1 MVKYA
6 LLVGLNYPDEENL
19 ELNAS
24 YNDVLAVEKFL
35 IEQEGFDNDH
45 ILILTD
51 KKIGDNRENLNTN
64 FFSIVRRMKE
74 MVALSNKNDILF
86 FYFTGHGTQMKD
98 TGSDESDYQDEVF
111 LPSDHQVN
119 RITDDLIKSI
129 ISVTDATVISIFDC
143 CNSGS
148 ICDLKYKYTAKPL
161 TLLTNLEIK
170 DEKSN
175 AVCISSCNDNA
186 LSYEKVLP
194 STAGQVKYFSLFT
207 YNLLRHMSDKRQP
220 FGDLLSDL
228 NQMDNTMQKATM
240 CFSHLDMKE
249 IYPFTLFVRK
259 QHESVNFTAA
269 DHEIKDKL
277 KKYIKENKFLKKD
290 LDKKSALIERF
301 KNAMKLK
308 GPNKSNNFN
317 TILYSLHE

>member
-1 MVKYA
+1 M
-6 LLVGLNYPDEENL
+6 
-19 ELNAS
+19 NAS

-51 KKIGDNRENLNTN
+51 KKIGDNKESLNTN

-98 TGSDESDYQDEVF
+98 TGGDEADYTDEVF
-111 LPSDHQVN
+111 LPSDHQTN

-170 DEKSN
+170 NEKNN

-220 FGDLLSDL
+220 FGELLSDL
-228 NQMDNTMQKATM
+228 NQMDNTMQKSTM

-317 TILYSLHE
+317 TLLYSLHE

>member
-6 LLVGLNYPDEENL
+6 LLVGLNYPDEDNL

-24 YNDVLAVEKFL
+24 YNDVLAVEKYL

-51 KKIGDNRENLNTN
+51 KKIGDNKEQLNTN

-86 FYFTGHGTQMKD
+86 FYFTGHGMQMKD
-98 TGSDESDYQDEVF
+98 TGQDEADYQDEVF
-111 LPSDHQVN
+111 LPSDHRTN

-129 ISVTDATVISIFDC
+129 ISVTYATVISIFDC

-170 DEKSN
+170 EEKTN

-194 STAGQVKYFSLFT
+194 STAGQVKYFSVFT
-207 YNLLRHMSDKRQP
+207 YNILRHMSDKRQP
-220 FGDLLSDL
+220 FGDLLKDLHESDAI
-228 NQMDNTMQKATM
+228 MQKATM
-240 CFSHLDMKE
+240 GFSHLDMKD
-249 IYPFTLFVRK
+249 IYPFTVFVRK
-259 QHESVNFTAA
+259 QHESVNFTAS

-277 KKYIKENKFLKKD
+277 RKFMKENKFLKKD
-290 LDKKSALIERF
+290 LDKKTALIERF

-308 GPNKSNNFN
+308 GPDKSNNFN
-317 TILYSLHE
+317 TILYSLYE

>member
-6 LLVGLNYPDEENL
+6 LLVGLNYPDEEKL

-51 KKIGDNRENLNTN
+51 KKIGDNKESLNTN

-98 TGSDESDYQDEVF
+98 TGGDEADYTDEVF
-111 LPSDHQVN
+111 LPSDHQTN

-170 DEKSN
+170 NEKNN

-220 FGDLLSDL
+220 FGELLSDL
-228 NQMDNTMQKATM
+228 NQMDNTMQKSTM

-317 TILYSLHE
+317 TLLYSLHE

>member
-6 LLVGLNYPDEENL
+6 LLVGLNYPDEEKL
-19 ELNAS
+19 ELKAS
-24 YNDVLAVEKFL
+24 YNDVLAVEKYL
-35 IEQEGFDNDH
+35 IEDEGFDNDH

-51 KKIGDNRENLNTN
+51 KKIGDNKENLNTN

-86 FYFTGHGTQMKD
+86 FYFTGHGTQIKD
-98 TGSDESDYQDEVF
+98 NDADESDYNDEVF
-111 LPSDHQVN
+111 LPSDHVAN

-148 ICDLKYKYTAKPL
+148 MCDLKYKYTAKPL

-170 DEKSN
+170 EEKSN
-175 AVCISSCNDNA
+175 AVCISSCNDNT

-207 YNLLRHMSDKRQP
+207 YNLLRHMTEKKQP
-220 FGDLLSDL
+220 FSSLLVDL
-228 NQMDNTMQKATM
+228 NQMDNTMQKSTIS
-240 CFSHLDMKE
+240 FSHLDMKE
-249 IYPFTLFVRK
+249 IYPFTVFVRK
-259 QHESVNFTAA
+259 QHETVNFTAA

-277 KKYIKENKFLKKD
+277 KKFIKANKFLKKD
-290 LDKKSALIERF
+290 LDKKNALIERF

-308 GPNKSNNFN
+308 GPDKSNNFN
-317 TILYSLHE
+317 SILYSLHE

>member
-6 LLVGLNYPDEENL
+6 LLVGLNYPDEEKL

-51 KKIGDNRENLNTN
+51 KKIGDNKESLNTN

-98 TGSDESDYQDEVF
+98 TGGDEADYMDEVF
-111 LPSDHQVN
+111 LPSDHQTN

-161 TLLTNLEIK
+161 TLLTN
-170 DEKSN
+170 
-175 AVCISSCNDNA
+175 
-186 LSYEKVLP
+186 
-194 STAGQVKYFSLFT
+194 
-207 YNLLRHMSDKRQP
+207 
-220 FGDLLSDL
+220 
-228 NQMDNTMQKATM
+228 
-240 CFSHLDMKE
+240 
-249 IYPFTLFVRK
+249 
-259 QHESVNFTAA
+259 
-269 DHEIKDKL
+269 
-277 KKYIKENKFLKKD
+277 
-290 LDKKSALIERF
+290 
-301 KNAMKLK
+301 
-308 GPNKSNNFN
+308 
-317 TILYSLHE
+317 